1 MAHGSRSHVRWQPFQ
16 PRPVR
21 DRIRSPP
28 GAGISR
34 PPPGRHMAL
43 VSLRRPLGNWAR
55 RPRPWFVVPE
65 AGSGS
70 PGGGAQSPAGRST
83 TAWFAFRGA
92 TAPRPRWTQRQA
104 RPHGAGQPAQAA
116 RKLGAPARPWFV
128 VPEAGSGS
136 PGGGAQSPAGR
147 STTAAALRSPPR
159 RNPGR
164 LTAATWRWS
173 DRSEVGGQALS
184 PPRAWFDVPRGAPR
198 CALERRRAAG
208 DDQHELDQAPTTAPA
223 ARSLPSAGR
232 PRPALDGP
240 TAAGRTSAGSR
251 SSRAQ
256 PGAGDRNRL
265 QAGRPRP
272 AALRSPRGGIPAA
285 SRPPRGAGQT
295 ARKWAVR
302 RCPRR
307 EPGSTFHGPR
317 LDVRSSAGAALVR
330 RPRGRIR
337 SPGGGAQS
345 PAGRSTTARR
355 APESRPPHGRHVAL
369 VRPLGSGRS
378 ALVRPLGSGR
388 SGRRSCRPRP
398 PAALRSPRGGIPACL
413 TAATWA
419 LVRPLGSGRSGGLVR
434 PSAGRA
440 AVPAAPSPR
449 PDPGARAGERNRL
462 QAGRSRP
469 PRSGVPEAG
478 DPGRL
483 TAATWRWSDRSE
495 VGAVPPRRWGS
506 PRPAM
511 NQHELDQAPTT
522 APRRGPWFAFR
533 GAYRA
538 RPRWRTAAGRTSS
551 MSAGSR
557 SSRAQSEAGSGS
569 PGGGAQSPAGRST
582 TAAALRSPRGGIPAC
597 LTAATWRWSD
607 RSEVGGQAAWFDLP
621 RGARLDVRA
630 RAAPRPRPP
639 SMAHGRMALVSLRR
653 PLGNWARRRGPGS
666 SSPRPDPEPGRGSRN
681 RLQAGRPRPAALR
694 SPRGGIPAASRPPR
708 GAGQTARK
716 WAVGAGQTARKWA
729 VRAQVLSTTAAGGA
743 PESPRRDPG
752 LPHGRHMGA
761 GQTARK
767 WAVRRLGST
776 FRGAR
781 SRSSRAQSEAGSG
794 SPGGGAQSPAGRSIT
809 AAALRSPR
817 GGGSRPPHG
826 RHVALVRPLGSGR
839 CPAAALGIA
848 AAGDEP
854 ARAGP
859 GADHGPPARSLVR
872 LPRGLPRP
880 PSMAHGSRSHVVD
893 VRWQPFQPRPVRGRI
908 REPGRGSAI
917 ACRPVDHGRRA
928 PESPRRD
935 PGLPHGRH
943 MALVRPL
950 GSGRSGGLVRPS
962 AGRAPRCARS
972 SGAATAPA
980 LDGARPHGA
989 GQPAQAARKL
999 GAPARPWF
1007 VVPEAG
1013 SGARAGK
1020 P

>member
-1 MAHGSRSHVRWQPFQ
+1 MEPRAGKSQSPAGPVDHGQSPAGRSMSRGGRRGGSARAPATCARAA
-16 PRPVR
+16 PRPVMTSTTAPALDGAR
-21 DRIRSPP
+21 QPVARPLAAVPAAPSPRP
-28 GAGISR
+28 DPESPRGGDSR

-92 TAPRPRWTQRQA
+92 TAP
-104 RPHGAGQPAQAA
+104 
-116 RKLGAPARPWFV
+116 
-128 VPEAGSGS
+128 
-136 PGGGAQSPAGR
+136 
-147 STTAAALRSPPR
+147 
-159 RNPGR
+159 
-164 LTAATWRWS
+164 
-173 DRSEVGGQALS
+173 
-184 PPRAWFDVPRGAPR
+184 
-198 CALERRRAAG
+198 
-208 DDQHELDQAPTTAPA
+208 
-223 ARSLPSAGR
+223 
-232 PRPALDGP
+232 ALDGP
-240 TAAGRTSAGSR
+240 NGRPGRMALVSLRRPLGNWARRRGPGS
-251 SSRAQ
+251 SSPRPD
-256 PGAGDRNRL
+256 PGARAGERNRL

-272 AALRSPRGGIPAA
+272 PRSGVPRGGIPAA

-307 EPGSTFHGPR
+307 EPGSTFRGAR
-317 LDVRSSAGAALVR
+317 LDVRSSGAARPAMTSTSWTRR
-330 RPRGRIR
+330 RPRPPRRGPCLPRGDR
-337 SPGGGAQS
+337 APPSMDPRQPVARPLAAVPAAPSPGRGTAIACRPVDHGPPRS
-345 PAGRSTTARR
+345 GVPEAG
-355 APESRPPHGRHVAL
+355 SRPPHGRHVAL

-378 ALVRPLGSGR
+378 GAV
-388 SGRRSCRPRP
+388 
-398 PAALRSPRGGIPACL
+398 PAAS
-413 TAATWA
+413 
-419 LVRPLGSGRSGGLVR
+419 LVR
-434 PSAGRA
+434 PSTGRA
-440 AVPAAPSPR
+440 SMC
-449 PDPGARAGERNRL
+449 ARAP
-462 QAGRSRP
+462 ARP
-469 PRSGVPEAG
+469 WFVVPEAG
-478 DPGRL
+478 
-483 TAATWRWSDRSE
+483 S
-495 VGAVPPRRWGS
+495 GAR
-506 PRPAM
+506 
-511 NQHELDQAPTT
+511 
-522 APRRGPWFAFR
+522 
-533 GAYRA
+533 
-538 RPRWRTAAGRTSS
+538 
-551 MSAGSR
+551 
-557 SSRAQSEAGSGS
+557 
-569 PGGGAQSPAGRST
+569 GGGAQSPAGRST
-582 TAAALRSPRGGIPAC
+582 TAR
-597 LTAATWRWSD
+597 
-607 RSEVGGQAAWFDLP
+607 
-621 RGARLDVRA
+621 RA
-630 RAAPRPRPP
+630 
-639 SMAHGRMALVSLRR
+639 
-653 PLGNWARRRGPGS
+653 PGV
-666 SSPRPDPEPGRGSRN
+666 
-681 RLQAGRPRPAALR
+681 
-694 SPRGGIPAASRPPR
+694 PAASRPPR

-794 SPGGGAQSPAGRSIT
+794 SPGGGSAIACRPVDHGRRAPESPRRGDPGRLT
-809 AAALRSPR
+809 AATWRWSDRSEV
-817 GGGSRPPHG
+817 GA
-826 RHVALVRPLGSGR
+826 V
-839 CPAAALGIA
+839 PAAALGIA